1 LFSVSLRMP
10 HREKE
15 GNMSPAIRPPLWGN
29 FIAYADQDLLAFG
42 LLIQG
47 GLLVPACY
55 HGVQAIEKYL
65 KALVLSILDPTGTTE
80 TPITRPTLKNH
91 GLQTLAKQCNETDTY
106 YNQSDVI
113 ANLKRFE
120 EFDQAT
126 RYPWVDQKLGNG
138 FSSEDVQI
146 ISEMCKQ
153 LRTRLPIALDNYK
166 LGIEVRGYFH
176 GDRLKT
182 PPGNQFHSH
191 EAVKALRKVI
201 PSLDDFVRGWDDTP
215 TTLFLSDNTSESY
228 ALN

>member
-1 LFSVSLRMP
+1 
-10 HREKE
+10 
-15 GNMSPAIRPPLWGN
+15 MSAATRPPLWGN
-29 FIAYADQDLLAFG
+29 FIAYADDDLLAFG
-42 LLIQG
+42 VLIHG
-47 GLLVPACY
+47 GLYVPAYY

-65 KALVLSILDPTGTTE
+65 KALVLSILDPSGTIQ
-80 TPITRPTLKNH
+80 TPITQPWLRTHNLEK
-91 GLQTLAKQCNETDTY
+91 LAIQCKDTHTY
-106 YNQSDVI
+106 YTQSDAI
-113 ANLKRFE
+113 ANLRRLT
-120 EFDQAT
+120 EFDQGT
-126 RYPWVDQKLGNG
+126 RYPWADQILGNG
-138 FSSEDVQI
+138 FSGEDVQI
-146 ISEMCKQ
+146 ISDMCKR
-153 LRTRLPIALDNYK
+153 LRNDLPIQRDDYK